1 MVKTVKLQGELK
13 VGKQYLYIYAEE
25 TIDGKE
31 RWKEITCVRVF
42 DGFNTIDITKL
53 LLELGIEDKLLTYCK
68 EV

>member
-1 MVKTVKLQGELK
+1 MIKTVKLQGELK
-13 VGKQYLYIYAEE
+13 VGKQYLYIYAQEI
-25 TIDGKE
+25 IDGE

-68 EV
+68 EI